1 MVLAISKFLKILGCQ
16 ASIFKTFYSITATFF
31 SHSRSENFCKQNTI
45 SFSGTFDHFNKIET
59 LQLAHN
65 NIKNM
70 SSLMTHGLKT
80 LKDIDLSDNNI
91 DKIEPEG
98 AFSYLIGLRLLNLEE
113 NALEQV

>member
-31 SHSRSENFCKQNTI
+31 SHSRSEKFCKQNTI

-91 DKIEPEG
+91 DKIEPEE
-98 AFSYLIGLRLLNLEE
+98 AFSYLKGLRLLNLEE
-113 NALEQV
+113 NSLEQV

>member
-1 MVLAISKFLKILGCQ
+1 MVLASSKFLQIFPS
-16 ASIFKTFYSITATFF
+16 ASIFKSFYSITTTFF
-31 SHSRSENFCKQNTI
+31 SHSKSKQFCKQNTV